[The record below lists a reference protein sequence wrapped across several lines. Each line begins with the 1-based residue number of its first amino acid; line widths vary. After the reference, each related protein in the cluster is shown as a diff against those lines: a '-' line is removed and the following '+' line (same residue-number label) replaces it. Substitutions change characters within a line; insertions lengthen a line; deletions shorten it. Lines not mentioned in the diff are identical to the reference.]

1 MLNSSRYAIFIA
13 PFAGFDRLRTQE
25 IEQTMTRQPHHDLSR
40 RERQIVDILYAQ
52 GRATAAEVQAAL
64 PDPPSYSAVRAM
76 LRILE
81 DKGHVRHEQDGPR
94 YVYLPTVARDNAK
107 RSALR
112 HMLQTFFDGSA
123 EQAISALLDDSS
135 TRLSDRELDR
145 LARMIDQARRTG
157 A

>member
-1 MLNSSRYAIFIA
+1 MS
-13 PFAGFDRLRTQE
+13 P
-25 IEQTMTRQPHHDLSR
+25 QPHVDLSR
-40 RERQIVDILYAQ
+40 RERQIIDILYSN

-81 DKGHVRHEQDGPR
+81 EKGHVRHEQDGPR

-107 RSALR
+107 KSALR

-123 EQAISALLDDSS
+123 SQAISALLDDKNA
-135 TRLSDRELDR
+135 RFSDAELDR
-145 LARMIDQARRTG
+145 LAKVIEQARKG
-157 A
+157 GS